1 VKDFGLIFKCTKI
14 YNCFCVCRRPLAKRY
29 HGNSVLSQNF
39 VNWANFFNK
48 HCTHLIQTASEKS
61 TRYARSVLLLPK
73 NVKWYFTFR
82 IWKYNQKCSIG
93 LREGGNIWLSHV
105 PPKPCKNPSLLAD
118 HLTCSKCYFEW
129 VACFLAIQFFSVVF
143 ACIINPVYFVL
154 VAMTIAYYCA
164 FLSQQS
170 SELAWGACPNL
181 RHRCGPSL
189 HWRHQLHA
197 LRTGSPLHWRCASC
211 LLQRFVSKCHV
222 IARPFVR
229 CYARNIDF

>member
-1 VKDFGLIFKCTKI
+1 MLEAF
-14 YNCFCVCRRPLAKRY
+14 CFCQKMLNDILLLEFESIIRNVVSGLGRGEISDCLMCRRSLAKIL
-29 HGNSVLSQNF
+29 H
-39 VNWANFFNK
+39 
-48 HCTHLIQTASEKS
+48 
-61 TRYARSVLLLPK
+61 
-73 NVKWYFTFR
+73 
-82 IWKYNQKCSIG
+82 
-93 LREGGNIWLSHV
+93 
-105 PPKPCKNPSLLAD
+105 LAD